1 MSEQRRQLMI
11 VAGEASGD
19 DHAAALFRELKARRP
34 QVEAFG
40 LAGDELIAAGVVAVG
55 HSSSIAVVG
64 LIEAFKVLGVAR
76 RLYRRLLSEAEKRR
90 PKVALLVDSPGFN
103 LRLAKALHRR
113 GIKVIYY
120 ISPQLWAW
128 RAGRVETMRECVD
141 EVLVL
146 FDFEVGWYRERGVRA
161 IHVGHPLVDSVSAT
175 SGAWTH
181 LPSCEEPSEV
191 VISFMPGSRRSEID
205 RLVPEVVGAAKR
217 IRAGLSNG
225 IEVQFRVICARNIEA
240 ERLRQPFTD
249 AGVDVEVVTDERY
262 RAIAESHLVICAS
275 GTATLEVGLLG
286 VPMIVVYRLQALTHR
301 LAKRVVRT
309 PYFSLVNLVLGEE
322 VVPELLQGRARSE
335 TIAAEA
341 VDLLGDRQRIE
352 AMRARLAGLRPALGE
367 PGASGRAA
375 AEVERV
381 LYSEP
386 QVEVGAV

>member
-1 MSEQRRQLMI
+1 MTEQRRQLMI

-40 LAGDELIAAGVVAVG
+40 LAGDELIAAGVEAVG

-64 LIEAFKVLGVAR
+64 VVEAFKVLGVAR
-76 RLYRRLLSEAEKRR
+76 RLYRRLLSEAERRR
-90 PKVALLVDSPGFN
+90 PNVALLVDSPGFN

-128 RAGRVETMRECVD
+128 RAGRVETIRECVD

-146 FDFEVGWYRERGVRA
+146 FDFEVDWYRERGVRA

-175 SGAWTH
+175 SGAWDR
-181 LPSCEEPSEV
+181 LPPGEEPSEV
-191 VISFMPGSRRSEID
+191 AISFMPGSRRSEID
-205 RLVPEVVGAAKR
+205 RLLPEVVGAAKR
-217 IRAGLSNG
+217 IGTGLPTG
-225 IEVQFRVICARNIEA
+225 AETRFRVIRARNIEP
-240 ERLRQPFTD
+240 ERLRQPFSE
-249 AGVDVEVVTDERY
+249 AGVDVEVVTDNRY
-262 RAIAESHLVICAS
+262 RAITESHLVICAS
-275 GTATLEVGLLG
+275 GTATLEIGLLG

-301 LAKRVVRT
+301 LARRVVRT

-322 VVPELLQGRARSE
+322 VVPELLQSRARAQ

-341 VDLLGDRQRIE
+341 VDLLADRRRVE
-352 AMRARLAGLRPALGE
+352 AMRAKLADLRPALGE
-367 PGASGRAA
+367 PGASARAA

-381 LYSEP
+381 MYGEA
-386 QVEVGAV
+386 QAEVGGV